1 MHDKEKKESVPVG
14 KKVCKHNRQGRC
26 MQCERELAKT
36 EKLRQEGW
44 ENYQLAYKRV
54 QELEEE
60 LAKLREFV
68 TYVLQEGSWQ
78 GCDIDG
84 GDAQDKAEQL
94 GLIELRPI
102 KEEDSID
109 GETEHYFT
117 KWTK

>member
-60 LAKLREFV
+60 LAKMRELFEC
-68 TYVLQEGSWQ
+68 L
-78 GCDIDG
+78 
-84 GDAQDKAEQL
+84 
-94 GLIELRPI
+94 
-102 KEEDSID
+102 EEDIAD
-109 GETEHYFT
+109 GTFDKNNNRAEYLELIR
-117 KWTK
+117 KALGK